1 MVFTEEVSL
10 DSMTKTGDTQIPVN
24 KFHVKRKVLPL
35 FNAHFCQ
42 DGCWYVRIVDP
53 FVIHKVPENLLHVFN
68 FKKKAFQQFYLF
80 SPLVTADFRNFL
92 HKFSDIKRK
101 LHS

>member
-1 MVFTEEVSL
+1 
-10 DSMTKTGDTQIPVN
+10 
-24 KFHVKRKVLPL
+24 
-35 FNAHFCQ
+35 
-42 DGCWYVRIVDP
+42 
-53 FVIHKVPENLLHVFN
+53 VPENLLHVFH